1 MPRARPSFSWFL
13 WSAHK
18 VRLIMLGTKKTCRHT
33 GDEEMHIHKA
43 RHPGWQ
49 TTSRACSFAGWLE
62 RGGVCVA
69 GGQGR
74 QSRAGN
80 ESNDENE
87 EGRQGPVGFGEVKLA
102 LPHWNVNSL
111 KARTLSVYP
120 SLYSYGQNCAWNTVY
135 AQKCVLSRWETGQ
148 IDEVLLKRHLNS
160 RTTIVMEGLPGA
172 HWMCIFVHG
181 DDCASSEVFHE
192 ACRC

>member
-1 MPRARPSFSWFL
+1 M
-13 WSAHK
+13 
-18 VRLIMLGTKKTCRHT
+18 
-33 GDEEMHIHKA
+33 
-43 RHPGWQ
+43 
-49 TTSRACSFAGWLE
+49 
-62 RGGVCVA
+62 A

-120 SLYSYGQNCAWNTVY
+120 SLSNMKFYGKNGLPW
-135 AQKCVLSRWETGQ
+135 W
-148 IDEVLLKRHLNS
+148 LKR
-160 RTTIVMEGLPGA
+160 
-172 HWMCIFVHG
+172 
-181 DDCASSEVFHE
+181 
-192 ACRC
+192 